1 MKFLLLQFLLL
12 QSLLLQFL
20 LLQFLLLHFIDKW
33 LCRSVRLE
41 QHLNLLSLFS
51 DFCVLLL
58 SERGQLLV
66 FNRLSFN
73 SQLVLLRQFQN
84 ALLSLFLDLLYPQVV
99 ILRHQLIFLL
109 ELGLLGLRSFFQRFD
124 FGCLTTELR
133 RLLIN
138 QVGVLTELCLQL
150 LLHFFHVL
158 EFLIRPGFHVGELV
172 KLFLL
177 RSV

>member
-1 MKFLLLQFLLL
+1 M
-12 QSLLLQFL
+12 
-20 LLQFLLLHFIDKW
+20 
-33 LCRSVRLE
+33 RLE

-99 ILRHQLIFLL
+99 ILRHRLNALLKLRQL
-109 ELGLLGLRSFFQRFD
+109 S
-124 FGCLTTELR
+124 LR
-133 RLLIN
+133 RLG
-138 QVGVLTELCLQL
+138 QCLY
-150 LLHFFHVL
+150 
-158 EFLIRPGFHVGELV
+158 
-172 KLFLL
+172 
-177 RSV
+177 